1 MKFLLR
7 ALFYAIMLYGCYWLL
22 NNLANKQ
29 GTLPTT
35 LKHYAEAAM
44 QQYLCQTPVLWK
56 IGELDPAFDLSYADA
71 EDAALRAS
79 AQWNEA
85 LGREVFRYDSI
96 DGFAINF
103 RYDERQQQMLQQALL
118 QRNVDRYDHTINQRL
133 AGLQQDNNRLQQR
146 LQQFDADKQQL
157 TADLQRFE
165 QKVRQ
170 GNSDRH
176 NLQQEQQQLTRRQQQ
191 LQQQAD
197 ELNAQQQ
204 RLQRDQQ
211 YLNGTINDRN
221 ALIPDST
228 PDTLAA
234 EVGLME
240 IQHKH
245 RTMTIFAYKTQ
256 ADLEL
261 TLTHE
266 FGHAL
271 GVGHIPELASVMH
284 FAINPEQKGLTAEDI
299 AAVKTQCG
307 F

>member
-7 ALFYAIMLYGCYWLL
+7 AVFYAIMLYGCYWLL
-22 NNLANKQ
+22 HNLANKQ

-35 LKHYAEAAM
+35 LKHYADAAM

-56 IGELDPAFDLSYADA
+56 IGELDPAFALSYADA

-79 AQWNEA
+79 AQWNNA

-103 RYDERQQQMLQQALL
+103 RYDERQQHMLQQALL
-118 QRNVDRYDHTINQRL
+118 QRNVDRYDQTISLRRE
-133 AGLQQDNNRLQQR
+133 GLQQDNARLQQR

-157 TADLQRFE
+157 SADLQRFE

-170 GNSDRH
+170 GTTGRH
-176 NLQQEQQQLTRRQQQ
+176 DLQQEQQQLTRRQQQ

-197 ELNAQQQ
+197 DLNALQQ
-204 RLQRDQQ
+204 RLQRDQH

-221 ALIPDST
+221 ALIPENNAE
-228 PDTLAA
+228 TLAA

-240 IQHKH
+240 IRHKN
-245 RTMTIFAYKTQ
+245 RTMTIFAYKTLT
-256 ADLEL
+256 DLEL

-284 FAINPEQKGLTAEDI
+284 FAINPEQKDLTQQDI